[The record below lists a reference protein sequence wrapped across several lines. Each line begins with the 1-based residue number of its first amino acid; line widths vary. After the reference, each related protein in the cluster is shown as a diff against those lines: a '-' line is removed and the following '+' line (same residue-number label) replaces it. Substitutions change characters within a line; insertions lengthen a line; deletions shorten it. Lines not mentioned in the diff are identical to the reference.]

1 MLALVTLL
9 IFAAIALGLALL
21 LFAVVDRAEV
31 RANLRQL
38 KQYEVVPL
46 REQRLLESVRERA
59 IAPTLHVAMR
69 LARKVTPQGQI
80 EKVQRNLMIAGS
92 PPNLDI
98 DLYLAL
104 KLIGAISIVP
114 IRWLVVNFVPI
125 DGSFETWFA
134 TVAIWAAIFMLPD
147 VSLKRL
153 MEARKKAILHQLP
166 DLLDLLVVSVE
177 AGLGFEQAIDRTIVN
192 MPGVLSE
199 EFFRMLQETRVGV
212 SRHEA
217 LQALEVRTDVPE
229 LRSFITAMIQAD
241 AFGVS
246 ITRVLRSQ
254 ASDIRVKRRQRVEEE
269 AHKMPV
275 TMLFPMILCIFPS
288 LFVVVLGP
296 AAINIIENFPK

>member
-1 MLALVTLL
+1 MLALITLL
-9 IFAAIALGLALL
+9 IFAAIAFGLTVF
-21 LFAVVDRAEV
+21 LFAAVDRAEI

-38 KQYEVVPL
+38 RQYEAVPL
-46 REQRLLESVRERA
+46 RQQRLLESVRERA
-59 IAPTLHVAMR
+59 IAPTLDVAMR
-69 LARKVTPQGQI
+69 LARKATPQGQI
-80 EKVQRNLMIAGS
+80 DKVQRNLTIAGS

-134 TVAIWAAIFMLPD
+134 TAGIWAAVFMLPD
-147 VSLKRL
+147 VSLKRM
-153 MEARKKAILHQLP
+153 MEARRKAILHQLP

-217 LQALEVRTDVPE
+217 LLALDARTDVPE

-254 ASDIRVKRRQRVEEE
+254 AADIRVKRRQRVEEE